1 MAAAPPNP
9 QVLFERERLRWR
21 AAIQMEDQRLWDATD
36 MMRKAVDVTY
46 GVKPERNGSYDVS
59 KN

>member
-1 MAAAPPNP
+1 
-9 QVLFERERLRWR
+9 
-21 AAIQMEDQRLWDATD
+21 MEDQRLWDATD

-59 KN
+59 PHVISSAHVSTAVQGDIVPGEAYLES